1 MPEINTVKEHIAWS
15 YANLAGGHN
24 AVESGATKYGR
35 LQYMIRARL
44 FKGLVSGTMS
54 MRSLYDDEKVKYK
67 YPQSCCYCG
76 ANERLSMDHLISR
89 NKGGPDHADNLVWAC
104 TPCNSS
110 KRDRDLLVWL
120 EAKNRIPSIL
130 MLRRYIKLISR
141 YCTEHELLELPLAE
155 ACQLTLPFQLQNL
168 PYKLEN
174 VGERVLWVEPAS
186 STERLEVIES

>member
-67 YPQSCCYCG
+67 HPQSCCYCG
-76 ANERLSMDHLISR
+76 AIERLSMDHLISR
-89 NKGGPDHADNLVWAC
+89 KKGGPDHADNLVWAC

-110 KRDRDLLVWL
+110 KRDRDLLAWL
-120 EAKNRIPSIL
+120 EAKNRVPSIF
-130 MLRRYIKLISR
+130 MLRRYLKLISR
-141 YCTEHELLELPLAE
+141 CCTELELLELPLAE
-155 ACQLTLPFQLQNL
+155 AYQLNLPFQLQNL

-186 STERLEVIES
+186 STERL